1 MADDDVAWAAGDT
14 GIFVTT
20 NGGRGW
26 RTVTPPNLDDI
37 FPSEHIGSMDAVGK
51 NDLWLVLVD
60 VPGLVPYSQSTN
72 GSDRGG
78 GIDRSTNGGQSWSF
92 SALPGCI
99 QSCGAALFL
108 SFVDPDHGF
117 AAVGP
122 DLSGPTVLFSTADG
136 GVTWTPKG
144 DIPDLGSIL
153 SGGPGPEPQ
162 LVFTSP
168 LDGWAVT
175 GPAFGVDDQMTSPG
189 GVVYRTTDGGSSW
202 SVVSGLPST
211 NHYELPTFF
220 GTQDG
225 VVLSNA
231 EGVAGR
237 PTGVYVTEDGG
248 STWTARPTP
257 DIPGLRE
264 FKPSGLRFRFAPI
277 SATSWKI
284 DVGSALYSTTNAGR
298 TWVRTLPTPK
308 VTAGTTTA
316 VVFVSSRDGLAL
328 WSGPPKCED
337 RVHAPEASQ
346 CFPTMVGTTDGGNRW
361 APVTP

>member
-1 MADDDVAWAAGDT
+1 M
-14 GIFVTT
+14 
-20 NGGRGW
+20 
-26 RTVTPPNLDDI
+26 
-37 FPSEHIGSMDAVGK
+37 
-51 NDLWLVLVD
+51 
-60 VPGLVPYSQSTN
+60 
-72 GSDRGG
+72 
-78 GIDRSTNGGQSWSF
+78 
-92 SALPGCI
+92 
-99 QSCGAALFL
+99 
-108 SFVDPDHGF
+108 
-117 AAVGP
+117 
-122 DLSGPTVLFSTADG
+122 
-136 GVTWTPKG
+136 
-144 DIPDLGSIL
+144 
-153 SGGPGPEPQ
+153 
-162 LVFTSP
+162 
-168 LDGWAVT
+168 
-175 GPAFGVDDQMTSPG
+175 
-189 GVVYRTTDGGSSW
+189 YRTTDGGSSW

-257 DIPGLRE
+257 DILGLRE

-277 SATSWKI
+277 SPTSWKI

-346 CFPTMVGTTDGGNRW
+346 CFPIMVGTTDGGNRW